1 MKGEKYHIFNSKYP
15 VTIFYS
21 TDTFLKISYIQT
33 FDFSTFYTTIPH
45 AKLKKKAFKRNYS
58 QHILHLKW

>member
-1 MKGEKYHIFNSKYP
+1 MKWGKYHIFNSKYP

-21 TDTFLKISYIQT
+21 TDTFSKISYIQT

-45 AKLKKKAFKRNYS
+45 AKIKKKR
-58 QHILHLKW
+58 LKEIIHNTFYI